1 MVGFPLLL
9 IPLAVYNIIAFLM
22 PSVSFTDVLFKVPMI
37 TGEAWPV
44 TLADVMLALGIVLLL
59 LEVVKGARPGS
70 KFLMDHLLS
79 LIVFGAAAAEFVMW
93 PKFGNSTYFLLVL
106 LAMADF
112 LGGIAQRTR
121 RRVAYVA
128 ETTVPAPRKA
138 KRQAE
143 TPADEGTSEP
153 KFEPVSAPTSS
164 GGAARATA
172 QSVAES
178 VLMDHPAPKPVNPPS
193 PEIPSP
199 HLQPGNGTRRLPTH
213 RADPSSHLPR
223 ARGDARKRALAAIG
237 DLRILGRTRRSR
249 LAWGRCSALAMS
261 WATKLDRARQ
271 RGLVDP
277 L

>member
-1 MVGFPLLL
+1 MLRRRIVLSGYLDREGISPMVGFPLLL

-44 TLADVMLALGIVLLL
+44 TLSDVMLALGVVLLL

-128 ETTVPAPRKA
+128 ETTVPAPRKT

-143 TPADEGTSEP
+143 TPADEFEP
-153 KFEPVSAPTSS
+153 KFEPVSAPRP
-164 GGAARATA
+164 APAEPPAPTA

-178 VLMDHPAPKPVNPPS
+178 VLMDHPAPKPVSAPS

-199 HLQPGNGTRRLPTH
+199 HLQPGNGTQ
-213 RADPSSHLPR
+213 PSPDAPR
-223 ARGDARKRALAAIG
+223 
-237 DLRILGRTRRSR
+237 
-249 LAWGRCSALAMS
+249 
-261 WATKLDRARQ
+261 
-271 RGLVDP
+271 
-277 L
+277 

>member
-37 TGEAWPV
+37 TGETWPV
-44 TLADVMLALGIVLLL
+44 TLADLMLALGIVLLL

-121 RRVAYVA
+121 RRVTYVA
-128 ETTVPAPRKA
+128 ETTAPAPRKA
-138 KRQAE
+138 RRQAE
-143 TPADEGTSEP
+143 APADEAAAEP
-153 KFEPVSAPTSS
+153 KFEPVTAPQ
-164 GGAARATA
+164 AAPVVPPAPTA

-178 VLMDHPAPKPVNPPS
+178 VLMDHPAPKPTPS

-199 HLQPGNGTRRLPTH
+199 HLQPGNGT
-213 RADPSSHLPR
+213 PSSPDTPR
-223 ARGDARKRALAAIG
+223 
-237 DLRILGRTRRSR
+237 
-249 LAWGRCSALAMS
+249 
-261 WATKLDRARQ
+261 
-271 RGLVDP
+271 
-277 L
+277 

>member
-22 PSVSFTDVLFKVPMI
+22 PSVSFTDVLFKVPMV
-37 TGEAWPV
+37 TGETWPV
-44 TLADVMLALGIVLLL
+44 TLADLLLALAVVLLL

-121 RRVAYVA
+121 RRVAYVT
-128 ETTVPAPRKA
+128 ETVPAPRKA
-138 KRQAE
+138 RRQAE
-143 TPADEGTSEP
+143 APADEPVPEP
-153 KFEPVSAPTSS
+153 RFEPAPAPQ
-164 GGAARATA
+164 AAPVVPPAPSA

-178 VLMDHPAPKPVNPPS
+178 VLMDHPAPKPVQTIPPS

-199 HLQPGNGTRRLPTH
+199 HLQPGNGT
-213 RADPSSHLPR
+213 PSSPDAPR
-223 ARGDARKRALAAIG
+223 
-237 DLRILGRTRRSR
+237 
-249 LAWGRCSALAMS
+249 
-261 WATKLDRARQ
+261 
-271 RGLVDP
+271 
-277 L
+277 

>member
-22 PSVSFTDVLFKVPMI
+22 PSVSFTDVLFNVPMI
-37 TGEAWPV
+37 SGETWPV
-44 TLADVMLALGIVLLL
+44 TLADLMLALGIVLLL

-79 LIVFGAAAAEFVMW
+79 LIVFGAAVAEFVMW

-121 RRVAYVA
+121 RRVTYVA

-143 TPADEGTSEP
+143 AAADDAAPEP
-153 KFEPVSAPTSS
+153 KFEPVSAPAVPPAPS
-164 GGAARATA
+164 A

-178 VLMDHPAPKPVNPPS
+178 VLKDHPAPKPVNPSS

-199 HLQPGNGTRRLPTH
+199 DLQPGNGTP
-213 RADPSSHLPR
+213 PSPDAPR
-223 ARGDARKRALAAIG
+223 
-237 DLRILGRTRRSR
+237 
-249 LAWGRCSALAMS
+249 
-261 WATKLDRARQ
+261 
-271 RGLVDP
+271 
-277 L
+277 

>member
-1 MVGFPLLL
+1 MLRRRIVLSGYLDREGISPMVGFPLLL

-22 PSVSFTDVLFKVPMI
+22 PSVSFTDVLFRVPMI

-143 TPADEGTSEP
+143 TPADEGTFEP
-153 KFEPVSAPTSS
+153 KFEPVSAPRP
-164 GGAARATA
+164 APAEPPAPTA

-178 VLMDHPAPKPVNPPS
+178 VLMDHPAPKPVSAPS

-199 HLQPGNGTRRLPTH
+199 HLQPGNGTQ
-213 RADPSSHLPR
+213 PSPDAPR
-223 ARGDARKRALAAIG
+223 
-237 DLRILGRTRRSR
+237 
-249 LAWGRCSALAMS
+249 
-261 WATKLDRARQ
+261 
-271 RGLVDP
+271 
-277 L
+277 

>member
-44 TLADVMLALGIVLLL
+44 TLADLMLALGILLLL

-79 LIVFGAAAAEFVMW
+79 LIIFGAAAAEFVMW

-121 RRVAYVA
+121 RRITYVA
-128 ETTVPAPRKA
+128 ETTVPVPRKSR
-138 KRQAE
+138 RQAE
-143 TPADEGTSEP
+143 PPADEAAVEP
-153 KFEPVSAPTSS
+153 KFAPVPAPQ
-164 GGAARATA
+164 AAPVVPPAPSA

-178 VLMDHPAPKPVNPPS
+178 VLMDHPAPKPVPAPS

-199 HLQPGNGTRRLPTH
+199 HLQPGNGT
-213 RADPSSHLPR
+213 PSSPDAPR
-223 ARGDARKRALAAIG
+223 
-237 DLRILGRTRRSR
+237 
-249 LAWGRCSALAMS
+249 
-261 WATKLDRARQ
+261 
-271 RGLVDP
+271 
-277 L
+277 

>member
-1 MVGFPLLL
+1 MTVTAAERTLRRRIALSGYLHREGISPMVGFPLLL

-22 PSVSFTDVLFKVPMI
+22 PSVSFADVLFKVPMI

-128 ETTVPAPRKA
+128 ETTVPAPRKT

-143 TPADEGTSEP
+143 TPADEFEP
-153 KFEPVSAPTSS
+153 KFEPVSAPRP
-164 GGAARATA
+164 APAEPPAPTA

-178 VLMDHPAPKPVNPPS
+178 VLMDHPAPKPVSAPS

-199 HLQPGNGTRRLPTH
+199 HLQPGNGTQ
-213 RADPSSHLPR
+213 PSPDAPR
-223 ARGDARKRALAAIG
+223 
-237 DLRILGRTRRSR
+237 
-249 LAWGRCSALAMS
+249 
-261 WATKLDRARQ
+261 
-271 RGLVDP
+271 
-277 L
+277 

>member
-1 MVGFPLLL
+1 
-9 IPLAVYNIIAFLM
+9 
-22 PSVSFTDVLFKVPMI
+22 VSFSDVLFKVPMI
-37 TGEAWPV
+37 TGETWPV
-44 TLADVMLALGIVLLL
+44 TLADLMLALGIVLLL

-121 RRVAYVA
+121 RRVTYVA

-143 TPADEGTSEP
+143 APADDVASEP
-153 KFEPVSAPTSS
+153 KFEPVSAPQ
-164 GGAARATA
+164 AAPVPPAPTA

-178 VLMDHPAPKPVNPPS
+178 VLMDHPAPKPVSPPS

-199 HLQPGNGTRRLPTH
+199 HLQPGNGT
-213 RADPSSHLPR
+213 PSSPDTPR
-223 ARGDARKRALAAIG
+223 
-237 DLRILGRTRRSR
+237 
-249 LAWGRCSALAMS
+249 
-261 WATKLDRARQ
+261 
-271 RGLVDP
+271 
-277 L
+277 

>member
-1 MVGFPLLL
+1 MTVTAAERMLRRCIVLSGYLDREGISPMVGFPLLL

-22 PSVSFTDVLFKVPMI
+22 PSVSFSDVLFKVPMI
-37 TGEAWPV
+37 TGETWPV
-44 TLADVMLALGIVLLL
+44 TLADLMLALGIVLLL

-121 RRVAYVA
+121 RRVTYVA

-143 TPADEGTSEP
+143 APADDVASEP
-153 KFEPVSAPTSS
+153 KFEPVSAPQ
-164 GGAARATA
+164 AAPVPPAPTA

-178 VLMDHPAPKPVNPPS
+178 VLMDHPAPKPVSPPS

-199 HLQPGNGTRRLPTH
+199 HLQPGNGT
-213 RADPSSHLPR
+213 PSSPDTPR
-223 ARGDARKRALAAIG
+223 
-237 DLRILGRTRRSR
+237 
-249 LAWGRCSALAMS
+249 
-261 WATKLDRARQ
+261 
-271 RGLVDP
+271 
-277 L
+277 

>member
-22 PSVSFTDVLFKVPMI
+22 PSVSFSDVLFNVPMI
-37 TGEAWPV
+37 TGESWPV
-44 TLADVMLALGIVLLL
+44 TLADLLLALGVVLLL

-121 RRVAYVA
+121 RRVTYVA
-128 ETTVPAPRKA
+128 ETTVPAPRKS
-138 KRQAE
+138 KRTAE
-143 TPADEGTSEP
+143 AATDDAEAAS
-153 KFEPVSAPTSS
+153 KFEPVIAQPAPAVPPAPS
-164 GGAARATA
+164 A

-178 VLMDHPAPKPVNPPS
+178 VLMDHPAPKPVQGSPS

-199 HLQPGNGTRRLPTH
+199 HLQPGNGT
-213 RADPSSHLPR
+213 PSPP
-223 ARGDARKRALAAIG
+223 D
-237 DLRILGRTRRSR
+237 TPSR
-249 LAWGRCSALAMS
+249 
-261 WATKLDRARQ
+261 
-271 RGLVDP
+271 
-277 L
+277 

>member
-1 MVGFPLLL
+1 MTVTAAERMHRRRIVLSGYLDREGISPMVGFPLLL

-44 TLADVMLALGIVLLL
+44 TLSDVMLALGVVLLL

-128 ETTVPAPRKA
+128 ETAPAPRKA
-138 KRQAE
+138 RRQTE
-143 TPADEGTSEP
+143 VPVDEAVVEP
-153 KFEPVSAPTSS
+153 KFEPVVAPPASAPS
-164 GGAARATA
+164 A

-178 VLMDHPAPKPVNPPS
+178 VLMDHPAPKPVQSTPS

-199 HLQPGNGTRRLPTH
+199 HLQPGNGTQ
-213 RADPSSHLPR
+213 PSPDAPR
-223 ARGDARKRALAAIG
+223 
-237 DLRILGRTRRSR
+237 
-249 LAWGRCSALAMS
+249 
-261 WATKLDRARQ
+261 
-271 RGLVDP
+271 
-277 L
+277 